1 MEGLG
6 HTEHLNMSVLDTILM
21 AGERERP
28 SMRLRN
34 WTGFGNVVSVNLLDF
49 WIPGE
54 KTKNIKNIEPDV
66 ARWEQNL
73 FVWRILS

>member
-1 MEGLG
+1 
-6 HTEHLNMSVLDTILM
+6 VLDTILT

-34 WTGFGNVVSVNLLDF
+34 WTGFGNVVCVNLLDF

-54 KTKNIKNIEPDV
+54 KTNNIEPDV
-66 ARWEQNL
+66 AQWEQNF
-73 FVWRILS
+73 FVWKILSGV